1 LVANRQSKVENKVM
15 GSTKHE
21 KTFVDYDKPYE
32 TNIVGL
38 RGVVYFGIGL
48 FLLIVV
54 TFGLM
59 LFLENVMEQQAKD
72 RDAQNPN
79 PMLENVK
86 KKDRLP
92 PEPRLQAAPGFG
104 VGEEGKDRVNLEL
117 SAPQSEYWELEKRWK
132 KMWAEGERDP
142 NTGSVVTLPIED
154 AKQRLL
160 QEGMKA
166 RGDQSGLQTMEQS
179 RTQASYTSSGRMQ
192 TERRR

>member
-1 LVANRQSKVENKVM
+1 M

-21 KTFVDYDKPYE
+21 KSFVNYDKPYE

-38 RGVVYFGIGL
+38 RGIIYFGIGL

-59 LFLENVMEQQAKD
+59 LFFQNKMEELAQD

-79 PMLENVK
+79 PMLDNVRK
-86 KKDRLP
+86 EDRLP

-104 VGEEGKDRVNLEL
+104 VGEGRDRVNLEL
-117 SAPQSEYWELEKRWK
+117 QAPQSEYWELEKRWK
-132 KMWAEGERDP
+132 KEWEEGQRDP
-142 NTGSVVTLPIED
+142 TTGSVVTLPIEE

-160 QEGMKA
+160 QDGMKT
-166 RGDQSGLQTMEQS
+166 RGDQSGMQSMEES
-179 RTQASYTSSGRMQ
+179 RRQASYTSSGRIN

>member
-1 LVANRQSKVENKVM
+1 M

-21 KTFVDYDKPYE
+21 RSFVNYDKGYE

-38 RGVVYFGIGL
+38 RGIIYFGGFL

-59 LFLENVMEQQAKD
+59 WLLQNVMEDQAKE

-79 PMLENVK
+79 PMLERVE

-92 PEPRLQAAPGFG
+92 PEPRLQLAPGFG
-104 VGEEGKDRVNLEL
+104 VGEGQDRVNLEL
-117 SAPQSEYWELEKRWK
+117 NAPQSEYWELEKRWK
-132 KMWAEGERDP
+132 KMWAEGQRDP
-142 NTGSVVTLPIED
+142 NTGTVVTLPIEE

-160 QEGMKA
+160 QEGMKV
-166 RGDQSGLQTMEQS
+166 RPGEDGQKIMEAS
-179 RTQASYTSSGRMQ
+179 RTQASYSSSGRLA

>member
-1 LVANRQSKVENKVM
+1 M

-21 KTFVDYDKPYE
+21 RTFVDYDKPYE

-38 RGVVYFGIGL
+38 RGIIYFGIGL

-59 LFLENVMEQQAKD
+59 WFLMNVMEDQAKD

-79 PMLENVK
+79 PMLENVGK
-86 KKDRLP
+86 RDRLP

-104 VGEEGKDRVNLEL
+104 VGEGKDRVNLEL
-117 SAPQSEYWELEKRWK
+117 QAPQSEYWELEKRWK

-142 NTGSVVTLPIED
+142 NTGSVVTLPIEE

-160 QEGMKA
+160 KEGMKA
-166 RGDQSGLQTMEQS
+166 RADQSGMQTMEDS
-179 RTQASYTSSGRMQ
+179 RTQASYSSSGRMK
-192 TERRR
+192 TERRK